1 VSISAIISDRLPPFD
16 SKFFL
21 STYVWQKKVLT
32 NFEDKH
38 NMLKPEQIPTHSF
51 LLELTNGRNGRSWS
65 FLIPYGIKF

>member
-1 VSISAIISDRLPPFD
+1 MFG
-16 SKFFL
+16 K
-21 STYVWQKKVLT
+21 KKVLT

-51 LLELTNGRNGRSWS
+51 LLELANGRNGRLWS